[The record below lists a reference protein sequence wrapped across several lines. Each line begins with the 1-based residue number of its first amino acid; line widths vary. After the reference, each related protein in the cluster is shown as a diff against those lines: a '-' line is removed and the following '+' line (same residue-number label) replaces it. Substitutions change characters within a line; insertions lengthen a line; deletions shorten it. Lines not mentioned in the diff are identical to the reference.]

1 MSLNRPYSDT
11 SLLPSSVPVFPLA
24 RALLLPRGELP
35 LNIFEP
41 RYVAMVDEAISR
53 ERIIGMIQPAR
64 VGNEAEHGP
73 SLYPVGCAGRI
84 TRFVETGDGR
94 YLVTLAGVCR
104 FRVVEEEPS
113 SAPYRT
119 CRVAY
124 DEFRLDLDAGAGE
137 AEVDRANI
145 VRTLRKFAENSK
157 LEVDWASIDAAP
169 TETLVNAL
177 AMMSPFGP
185 LEKQSLLEAKDLEA
199 RAEMLIALAELD
211 LAQQG
216 AERPQFH

>member
-1 MSLNRPYSDT
+1 MSLNRPYTDT

-41 RYVAMVDEAISR
+41 RYVAMVDDAIAR
-53 ERIIGMIQPAR
+53 GRVIGMIQPTQTLH
-64 VGNEAEHGP
+64 ETEHGP

-84 TRFVETGDGR
+84 TRFAETGDGR
-94 YLVTLAGVCR
+94 YVITLAGLCR

-119 CRVAY
+119 CRVDY

-145 VRTLRKFAENSK
+145 VRTLRNFAESSK
-157 LEVDWASIDAAP
+157 LEVDWPSIDAAP

-185 LEKQSLLEAKDLEA
+185 QEKQSLLEAKDLEA
-199 RAEMLIALAELD
+199 RAQMLIALAELD

-216 AERPQFH
+216 ADPPQFH